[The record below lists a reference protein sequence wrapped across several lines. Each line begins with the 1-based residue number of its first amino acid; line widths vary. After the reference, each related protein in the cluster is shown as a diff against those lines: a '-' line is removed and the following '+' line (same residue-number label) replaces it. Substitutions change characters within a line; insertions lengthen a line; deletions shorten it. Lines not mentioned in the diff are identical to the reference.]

1 VLRKYLNNSIFYTIL
16 AALTIFADIFWLY
29 CLASYKKEITFWGFE
44 LKKIDAGIDA
54 GIEVADMQFN
64 PQELDSVQF
73 QDSKKT
79 EHSVVNSS
87 QDLIATTAKNSGG
100 LLTTENNK
108 AIVKQNMH
116 FSDTVSTGQRVLL
129 MGDSESEGLSYE
141 IADYC
146 AENGHKYVGTVIWY
160 SASIYNFAYADTVNK
175 IIESLKPTYIFFVVG
190 LNEMYARDLAKRRT
204 AARIFAQKIS
214 NFPYTWIGPAN
225 YMEDKGIN
233 GVFKEAA
240 APNSFFL
247 TKGMTLTRGV
257 DKRHPDKQG
266 YRVWMDSIANW
277 IHTTGQH
284 KITMNQPRE
293 RNRKNKRNNFIF
305 NASNYRGY

>member
-1 VLRKYLNNSIFYTIL
+1 MLRKYLNYSKFYTIL
-16 AALTIFADIFWLY
+16 AALTFFADISWLY
-29 CLASYKKEITFWGFE
+29 CLASYKKDITFWGFE
-44 LKKIDAGIDA
+44 LKKIDTGIDV
-54 GIEVADMQFN
+54 GNEVADIPFN
-64 PQELDSVQF
+64 LQERDSVQF
-73 QDSKKT
+73 QDSKKN
-79 EHSVVNSS
+79 EYSVVNSS
-87 QDLIATTAKNSGG
+87 QDTIATTAIHSGG
-100 LLTTENNK
+100 LLTKEYNK
-108 AIVKQNMH
+108 ALIKQKMH
-116 FSDTVSTGQRVLL
+116 FSDTVSTGQRVML

-141 IADYC
+141 LADYC

-160 SASIYNFAYADTVNK
+160 SASIYNFAYADTISK
-175 IIESLKPTYIFFVVG
+175 IIEALKPTYIFFVVG

-204 AARIFAQKIS
+204 AARIFAHKIS

-225 YMEDKGIN
+225 FTEDKGIN
-233 GVFKEAA
+233 DVFEEAA

-247 TKGMTLTRGV
+247 TKGMTLTRAS

-277 IHTTGQH
+277 IHTTGRH

-293 RNRKNKRNNFIF
+293 RNKKNKRHNFIL